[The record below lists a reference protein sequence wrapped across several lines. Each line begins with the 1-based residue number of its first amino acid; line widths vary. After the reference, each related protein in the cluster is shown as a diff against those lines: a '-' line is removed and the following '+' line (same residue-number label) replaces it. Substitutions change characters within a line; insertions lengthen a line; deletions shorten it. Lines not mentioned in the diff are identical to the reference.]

1 MRWTHHL
8 CVIRTGRRRAG
19 RRCSPSSGGC
29 TCWAPSASG
38 PSLTLAELAG
48 RLPVHRTST
57 LRLVHTLERHGYLA
71 RDGAGRYR
79 LGPALYELGGL
90 ALARLDVRAAARPV
104 LEALAAETGETVQLV
119 VRDGADILVVDG
131 IESAHRVK
139 VGAGRGERRPLHA
152 TASGKCFLAA
162 LPEPDAA
169 RLLSDLPLT
178 ALTPQTLVSAAAL
191 RAELRT
197 VRARGYAVNLGESE
211 AGARFVA
218 APVGAPGAAVVW
230 GDPGGQ
236 PVRPPWPSARRRTG
250 CHAPACTNSAC
261 ACAPP
266 PGGSPA
272 ALPGGPPGAAGGGR
286 APGARRLS
294 ARRRPARP
302 APRAPRTPAGG

>member
-1 MRWTHHL
+1 MQSLERGLHL
-8 CVIRTGRRRAG
+8 LGAFRER
-19 RRCSPSSGGC
+19 
-29 TCWAPSASG
+29 

-139 VGAGRGERRPLHA
+139 VGAGRGERRPQHA

-178 ALTPQTLVSAAAL
+178 ALTLETLVSAAAP

-197 VRARGYAVNLGESE
+197 VRARGDAVNLVERGG
-211 AGARFVA
+211 GALRRRT
-218 APVGAPGAAVVW
+218 VGAPGAARRL
-230 GDPGGQ
+230 GRPGAQ
-236 PVRPPWPSARRRTG
+236 PVAARAVGAPVDRLPRPGLHRLGLRLRAAAGAS
-250 CHAPACTNSAC
+250 PAA
-261 ACAPP
+261 P
-266 PGGSPA
+266 PGGALRGGGAVAGPPRPA
-272 ALPGGPPGAAGGGR
+272 SERAPRRRRGRGLGPPG
-286 APGARRLS
+286 
-294 ARRRPARP
+294 RRR
-302 APRAPRTPAGG
+302 RAE

>member
-1 MRWTHHL
+1 MDAPPVRDTHREAGGGQTVQALERGLHL
-8 CVIRTGRRRAG
+8 LGAFRER
-19 RRCSPSSGGC
+19 
-29 TCWAPSASG
+29 
-38 PSLTLAELAG
+38 PSLSLAELAG

-191 RAELRT
+191 RAELRS

-236 PVRPPWPSARRRTG
+236 PVAALAVG
-250 CHAPACTNSAC
+250 APADRL
-261 ACAPP
+261 PR
-266 PGGSPA
+266 PGLHRLGLRLRA
-272 ALPGGPPGAAGGGR
+272 AAGGLSGAAAG
-286 APGARRLS
+286 APPH
-294 ARRRPARP
+294 RPA
-302 APRAPRTPAGG
+302 G

>member
-1 MRWTHHL
+1 MDAPPVRDTHREAGGGQTVQALERGLHL
-8 CVIRTGRRRAG
+8 LGAFRER
-19 RRCSPSSGGC
+19 
-29 TCWAPSASG
+29 
-38 PSLTLAELAG
+38 PSLSLAELAG

-191 RAELRT
+191 RAELRS

-218 APVGAPGAAVVW
+218 APVGAPGTAVVW

-236 PVRPPWPSARRRTG
+236 PVAALAVG
-250 CHAPACTNSAC
+250 APADRL
-261 ACAPP
+261 PR
-266 PGGSPA
+266 PGLHRLGLRLRA
-272 ALPGGPPGAAGGGR
+272 AAGGLSGGLSGSTAAPESLP
-286 APGARRLS
+286 APGV
-294 ARRRPARP
+294 
-302 APRAPRTPAGG
+302 